1 MNAWVLRIVG
11 MLFVLVP
18 AITGLLWYAKAKTEE
33 AASLSTSLAEAKLN
47 YQLQQ
52 SVTHQI
58 EQNYQ
63 EALHAINQAERDKAA
78 MGQRS
83 SKLQRELEQ
92 LQLGV
97 PCAAESIPVA
107 VVERL
112 RERVSAANQ
121 AMQAGSAQPGGA
133 HPDP

>member
-1 MNAWVLRIVG
+1 MSALAWRLVGGLAVVLC
-11 MLFVLVP
+11 LV
-18 AITGLLWYAKAKTEE
+18 GLLWFAKAKTEE
-33 AASLSTSLAEAKLN
+33 AASLSTSLDQAELN

-52 SVTHQI
+52 AATHQI

-63 EALHAINQAERDKAA
+63 EALHAIDQAERDKRS

-97 PCAAESIPVA
+97 PCAAEPVPVA

-121 AMQAGSAQPGGA
+121 AMQAGSPKPGGA

>member
-1 MNAWVLRIVG
+1 MSALAWRLVGGLAVVLC
-11 MLFVLVP
+11 LV
-18 AITGLLWYAKAKTEE
+18 GLLWFAKAKTEE
-33 AASLSTSLAEAKLN
+33 AASLSASLEQSRLN
-47 YQLQQ
+47 FQLQQ
-52 SVTHQI
+52 AATRQI

-63 EALHAINQAERDKAA
+63 EALHAIDQAERDKRS

-97 PCAAESIPVA
+97 PCAAEPIPVA

-112 RERVSAANQ
+112 RERVSTANQ
-121 AMQAGSAQPGGA
+121 ALQAGSAQPGGA